1 MEILIFI
8 IGIFILYV
16 VIQFAIDKSVTN
28 TILRENNMLLREIR
42 DLLKEKK

>member
-16 VIQFAIDKSVTN
+16 VIQLAIDKSVTN
-28 TILRENNMLLREIR
+28 KIMRENNKLLIEIR
-42 DLLKEKK
+42 DLLKAKK